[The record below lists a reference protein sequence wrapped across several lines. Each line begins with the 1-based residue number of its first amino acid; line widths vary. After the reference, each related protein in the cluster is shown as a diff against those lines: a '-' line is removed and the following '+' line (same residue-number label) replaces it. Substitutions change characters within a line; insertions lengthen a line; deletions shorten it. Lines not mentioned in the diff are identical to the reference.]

1 MALFKLPIDPKDKK
15 FVLNRKILV
24 DDRLEAFKNLVA

>member
-15 FVLNRKILV
+15 IVLNQKILV